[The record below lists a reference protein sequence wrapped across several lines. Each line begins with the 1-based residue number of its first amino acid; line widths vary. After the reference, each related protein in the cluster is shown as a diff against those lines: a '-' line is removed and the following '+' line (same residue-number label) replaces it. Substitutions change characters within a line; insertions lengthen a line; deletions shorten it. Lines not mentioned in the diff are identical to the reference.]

1 MWQQISEI
9 ISCWKRLSEWPPDCR
24 FISCVQYSGDLTNI
38 WALWDGDFPADPCSG
53 LFRWLCFSTEVADA
67 FSLRSFPMSWGKN
80 GFSEWN
86 PEFLLLFL
94 WRDATFCLLSLQKVS
109 STVIRGCA
117 GENDIR
123 AGDLSGGINT
133 FKQAFLRGGVV
144 FIPKRLPQTDGV
156 LRC

>member
-1 MWQQISEI
+1 MRSLVAERGSQSGLQTVDLSHVFSIQGISQTSGLCEMVIFRQI
-9 ISCWKRLSEWPPDCR
+9 R
-24 FISCVQYSGDLTNI
+24 
-38 WALWDGDFPADPCSG
+38 ALDCSG
-53 LFRWLCFSTEVADA
+53 GSALARRWPM
-67 FSLRSFPMSWGKN
+67 RSAWDHFQWAGGKN